1 MADYQARV
9 GFWEAL
15 RGTCCGTEIFFRL
28 RKNSTLR
35 ILFHLFFMA
44 LLCSAGILLGQLNR
58 LLPEVRQL
66 EQVFIAEFG
75 SEFQLSAAGIVP
87 EKAPERARALSLPFD
102 GKLFYVPRGEAGVR
116 LPSEQAEFLNY
127 LAVWSPGYF
136 VSAQHYE
143 KDSWLV
149 SILRPAEEGGAI
161 SMFSPEKHYLT
172 NSGLVELLDSKLD
185 NGYSWP
191 VKETATQSFTALFGS
206 LKIGMGILLFGM
218 QLVGILALAL
228 FYTGLFAGMFRLT
241 SSRRLQTLTFGEF
254 WKIGVYAGFPVM
266 LVASCFPAFDL
277 PYLSYSTVFMIG
289 LVVYWLVA
297 VARVERAGVSGSQEG

>member
-1 MADYQARV
+1 
-9 GFWEAL
+9 
-15 RGTCCGTEIFFRL
+15 
-28 RKNSTLR
+28 
-35 ILFHLFFMA
+35 
-44 LLCSAGILLGQLNR
+44 
-58 LLPEVRQL
+58 
-66 EQVFIAEFG
+66 
-75 SEFQLSAAGIVP
+75 
-87 EKAPERARALSLPFD
+87 
-102 GKLFYVPRGEAGVR
+102 AGVR
-116 LPSEQAEFLNY
+116 LPPEQAEFLNY

-191 VKETATQSFTALFGS
+191 VKETATQSFAALFGS